1 MTEEFDNAEIKVE
14 EGVDLG
20 FEIKD
25 CMFPNLV
32 LQGELLHRSMLCKWM
47 T

>member
-14 EGVDLG
+14 EGV

-32 LQGELLHRSMLCKWM
+32 LLGELLHRSMLCKW
-47 T
+47 TT